1 MALERDGAPL
11 AVQLQEQLRAAIR
24 EGRLAAGE
32 RLPSTRRLAEQLGV
46 SRGTV
51 VEGFEQLRA
60 EGYLESVVG
69 SGTRVADVPSAGRGR
84 RLAGVCAPRPDPT
97 PEIDFTHGIPDLGAV
112 PLTDWARAIGE
123 ATRTCRP
130 PSSAMSTPAGHGTCG
145 TSSAPTTVACEQA
158 ARTPATR

>member
-1 MALERDGAPL
+1 MGVDWSGVGPDLLVALDRDGAPL
-11 AVQLQEQLRAAIR
+11 AVQLQERLRSAIR

-69 SGTRVADVPSAGRGR
+69 SGTRVADVPGAGRGR
-84 RLAGVCAPRPDPT
+84 RPAGVSAPRPDPE
-97 PEIDFTHGIPDLGAV
+97 P
-112 PLTDWARAIGE
+112 
-123 ATRTCRP
+123 
-130 PSSAMSTPAGHGTCG
+130 
-145 TSSAPTTVACEQA
+145 
-158 ARTPATR
+158 